1 MDGHYRIISWFARL
15 NVLVRD
21 GIVSFAPLWADYLI
35 GWSFG
40 ELVEFCDLNRYTLE
54 GPTDGS

>member
-1 MDGHYRIISWFARL
+1 MDGHYRIISWFTRL

-40 ELVEFCDLNRYTLE
+40 ELVEVLRSESLHF
-54 GPTDGS
+54 GGSD